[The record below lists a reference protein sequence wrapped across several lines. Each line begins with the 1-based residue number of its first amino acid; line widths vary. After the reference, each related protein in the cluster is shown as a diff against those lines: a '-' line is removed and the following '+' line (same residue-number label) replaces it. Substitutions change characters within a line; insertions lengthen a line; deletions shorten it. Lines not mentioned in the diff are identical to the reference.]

1 MSSCL
6 RMNIS
11 AGSENP
17 FIKITAPEPLCAK
30 ETVFPVMFHS
40 DPQLDILISLILS
53 FTVLQFFFRV
63 TACMPLRMCVCV
75 CLSGPCTKSRPA

>member
-6 RMNIS
+6 RMNNS

-17 FIKITAPEPLCAK
+17 FIKITVPEPLCAK
-30 ETVFPVMFHS
+30 ETVFLVMFQS

-53 FTVLQFFFRV
+53 FTVFFFRV
-63 TACMPLRMCVCV
+63 TACMPLHMCVCV
-75 CLSGPCTKSRPA
+75 

>member
-17 FIKITAPEPLCAK
+17 FIKITALEPLCAK

-53 FTVLQFFFRV
+53 FTVLQFFFQSDSMHAFTYV
-63 TACMPLRMCVCV
+63 CVCV
-75 CLSGPCTKSRPA
+75 FKWAMY